1 MMKKNRL
8 ERLFFVSSVS
18 VDIALLNVAF
28 LFAFVLR
35 FQGTGL
41 MTKLEDYEELLIFSN
56 IVWLIIVTVNRP
68 YLLNRFVSEIQI
80 IKRVLS
86 ITFWH
91 ALLITSFIILL
102 KNYSYSRITLITF
115 YTTLPVL
122 LCLWKIIFLRLI
134 RYLRS
139 KGRHQYRIILMGRT
153 QSAQKIKDF
162 FMRRKEMGIQVTGV
176 FDKQANEKL
185 EIQPYE
191 EAFDWIDSGKVDEV
205 YCSVPTVPTELI
217 EKLIRIADSK
227 LLKVKIITDFSYVT
241 TRKLECEF
249 YNEVPVIKLSE
260 IPLDNIYNRL
270 VKRTFDVVFAS
281 LVFVLVLSWLIPI
294 VSILIC
300 LESKGSPF
308 FVQKRHGVK
317 KHHFRCI
324 KFRSMRINKEADT
337 KQAQRKDARITRIGA
352 FLRRTSI
359 DEFPQFLNVL
369 WGDMS
374 VVGPRPHPI
383 ALDEKFRTVIDKFDK
398 RHIVKPGVTGLA
410 QIRGYRGE
418 TRKVYDMYG
427 RVKLDRFYTEN
438 WSLALDVAIVFN
450 TALKIFQR
458 DQNAY

>member
-18 VDIALLNVAF
+18 VDIVLVNVAF

-35 FQGTGL
+35 FKGTGL

-115 YTTLPVL
+115 YTALPVL

-241 TRKLECEF
+241 TR
-249 YNEVPVIKLSE
+249 
-260 IPLDNIYNRL
+260 
-270 VKRTFDVVFAS
+270 
-281 LVFVLVLSWLIPI
+281 
-294 VSILIC
+294 
-300 LESKGSPF
+300 
-308 FVQKRHGVK
+308 
-317 KHHFRCI
+317 
-324 KFRSMRINKEADT
+324 
-337 KQAQRKDARITRIGA
+337 
-352 FLRRTSI
+352 
-359 DEFPQFLNVL
+359 
-369 WGDMS
+369 
-374 VVGPRPHPI
+374 
-383 ALDEKFRTVIDKFDK
+383 
-398 RHIVKPGVTGLA
+398 
-410 QIRGYRGE
+410 
-418 TRKVYDMYG
+418 
-427 RVKLDRFYTEN
+427 
-438 WSLALDVAIVFN
+438 
-450 TALKIFQR
+450 
-458 DQNAY
+458 